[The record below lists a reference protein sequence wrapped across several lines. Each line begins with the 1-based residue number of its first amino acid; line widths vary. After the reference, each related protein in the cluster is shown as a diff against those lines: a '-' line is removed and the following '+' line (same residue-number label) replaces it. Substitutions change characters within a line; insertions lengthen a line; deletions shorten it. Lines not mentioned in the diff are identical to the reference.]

1 MDLPSAALRVHVKS
15 HERFVCI
22 KIRIMHVSCLARL
35 LGVFIVLVL
44 ESQGIFYANIDI
56 LPQEWRVFEGLA
68 NGLQMLGQTM
78 SVRKEKKKNV
88 ASFKRD
94 DKDETIDSVA

>member
-35 LGVFIVLVL
+35 LGVFIVLIL

-78 SVRKEKKKNV
+78 SVRKEKKNV

>member
-78 SVRKEKKKNV
+78 SVRKEKKNV